1 MQAFAKEVKGL
12 PKVPIV
18 DNLRAYDCQ
27 NSGKTYLLVVR
38 NALCVPTMDINLIP
52 PFILREAG
60 LVLNDTPK
68 IHCDDPS
75 VEDHSLFDEETRLRI
90 PFTLN
95 GTFSMFAS
103 HSLMEDEIE
112 NAGEYPT
119 ILLTPYSDMWDP

>member
-1 MQAFAKEVKGL
+1 MVVIGKQYFIFSHSGQYANVQAFTKEVKGL

-18 DNLRAYDCQ
+18 DVVIAYDCQ
-27 NSGKTYLLVVR
+27 TSGETYPLVVR

-52 PFILREAG
+52 IFILREAG

-75 VEDHSLFDEETRLRI
+75 VEYNSLCDEEIVLRI

-95 GTFSMFAS
+95 GTF
-103 HSLMEDEIE
+103 
-112 NAGEYPT
+112 
-119 ILLTPYSDMWDP
+119 